1 MNNEQA
7 IMEQLDHLG
16 KEIAVLTDSAKS
28 LRELRDDLS
37 PRVNETVQALITQ
50 LAELEADFQAEDL
63 VSLIKNMLRSVRNLT
78 WSLDQLKNLIDF
90 MRTVEPLL
98 KSAVPQTIFY
108 LDQLERGGVFQVFS
122 HMMGVLEKIADTYT
136 PEDIEQISDGLVNLV
151 GVAKKLTAPEAL
163 NLLDKMAEVPAR
175 VDLSQAKEVG
185 PFGMIFA
192 LGNPE
197 VKQGMGVMLE
207 LTKGLALLKN
217 GSPAPAGEISPTQD
231 TDEPT
236 PETEDK

>member
-1 MNNEQA
+1 MNNEQV

-16 KEIAVLTDSAKS
+16 EEISILTDSARS

-37 PRVNETVQALITQ
+37 PRVNETVKVLIEE
-50 LAELEADFQAEDL
+50 LAEIEADVQFDDL
-63 VSLIKNMLRSVRNLT
+63 VALLKNLIRNVRNLT
-78 WSLDQLKNLIDF
+78 WSVDQLKNLIDF
-90 MRTVEPLL
+90 FRTVEPLL
-98 KSAVPQTIFY
+98 KSAVPQAIFY
-108 LDQLERGGVFQVFS
+108 LDQLERQGVFRVFS

-136 PEDIEQISDGLVNLV
+136 PEDIEQIGSGLVALV

-217 GSPAPAGEISPTQD
+217 GDPTADGEIPSSQD
-231 TDEPT
+231 
-236 PETEDK
+236 